1 MSNEKYGFALDLAS
15 QVYESYRVLHVIR
28 KKLTDLWSLRVV
40 RKLKTLTKIED
51 RSLWSVIAANQEK
64 KVHGLSCD
72 VNWSLVWEKRWDD
85 KAEVGGDV
93 SFFAF
98 LTIQKW
104 LKLG

>member
-51 RSLWSVIAANQEK
+51 RSL
-64 KVHGLSCD
+64 
-72 VNWSLVWEKRWDD
+72 
-85 KAEVGGDV
+85 
-93 SFFAF
+93 
-98 LTIQKW
+98 
-104 LKLG
+104 